1 MSLNWLENVK
11 KWYFLVKK
19 IFLTFVTS
27 NCRKAVPWHFHLNG
41 KIILSA
47 KLKFNKV
54 KKIMKSFLY
63 KEQLTQILF
72 PPLPKCKTNNEKKSK
87 KKTLSFARTKKIS
100 FSMQTFYVLSYKT
113 RQLLRSFSG
122 HFESLSSD
130 WLTGNTHT
138 DKCEHFYFLSFHKF
152 VFPSHTWWCIHSVP

>member
-1 MSLNWLENVK
+1 MVSHDGQSRQASKVGLDTKDNHDLNLDWSWLSRPPGLIILLLFFLSFLSFYSLLDDNLQFVWNVLELIRKRK

-41 KIILSA
+41 KKILKA

-54 KKIMKSFLY
+54 KKNWGVFLY

-72 PPLPKCKTNNEKKSK
+72 PPLPKCKTNNEKK
-87 KKTLSFARTKKIS
+87 
-100 FSMQTFYVLSYKT
+100 
-113 RQLLRSFSG
+113 
-122 HFESLSSD
+122 
-130 WLTGNTHT
+130 
-138 DKCEHFYFLSFHKF
+138 
-152 VFPSHTWWCIHSVP
+152 